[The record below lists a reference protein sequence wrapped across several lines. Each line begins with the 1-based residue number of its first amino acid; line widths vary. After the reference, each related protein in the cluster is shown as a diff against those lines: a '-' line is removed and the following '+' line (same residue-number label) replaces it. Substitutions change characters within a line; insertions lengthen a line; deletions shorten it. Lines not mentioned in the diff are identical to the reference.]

1 MAQSDIIRNEPCIAL
16 IADMVKSRELSRA
29 ERPGVQVSF
38 SEFIGELNRKY
49 RHAILARFVVT
60 LGDEFQGLLCEARV
74 LPNLL
79 WDMHYKFQ
87 MRALRVGVGFGLIDT
102 PMGRNAIN
110 IDGPA
115 LHHARNAID
124 FAKKEKLLGGVFS
137 GFGERNDAAFNGFA
151 RLLQHH
157 RSRLKRQQRRV
168 IELLRQSHTQ
178 TAIAEELGVS
188 RQAVS
193 LYARAAGWEAY
204 HEGENGWRALL
215 AEISTGMAASR

>member
-1 MAQSDIIRNEPCIAL
+1 MGLPETVRDAPCIAL
-16 IADMVKSRELSRA
+16 IADMVKSRELSRV
-29 ERPGVQVSF
+29 ERPEVQLSF
-38 SEFIGELNRKY
+38 SEFIADLNRKY

-60 LGDEFQGLLCEARV
+60 LGDEFQGLIADPLV
-74 LPNLL
+74 IPDLL

-87 MRALRVGVGFGLIDT
+87 MRQLRVGVGLGLIDT
-102 PMGRNAIN
+102 PIGRNAIN

-115 LHHARNAID
+115 LHYARNAID
-124 FAKKEKLLGGVFS
+124 LAKKNKLLGGVFA
-137 GFGERNDAAFNGFA
+137 GFGGSYDLAFNGFA

-168 IELLRQSHTQ
+168 IELLRQSLTQ
-178 TAIAEELGVS
+178 TAIAGELGVS

-204 HEGENGWRALL
+204 QEGENGWRALL
-215 AEISTGMAASR
+215 AQVSTDMTPSK

>member
-1 MAQSDIIRNEPCIAL
+1 
-16 IADMVKSRELSRA
+16 MVKSRELSRA
-29 ERPGVQVSF
+29 ERPEVQVSF

-49 RHAILARFVVT
+49 RPAIVARFVIT
-60 LGDEFQGLLCEARV
+60 LGDEFQGLLSDPGV
-74 LPNLL
+74 LPDLL

-87 MRALRVGVGFGLIDT
+87 IRALRVGVGFGLIDT
-102 PMGRNAIN
+102 PIGRDAIN

-115 LHHARNAID
+115 LHHARNAVD
-124 FAKKEKLLGGVFS
+124 LAKKEKLLGGVFS
-137 GFGERNDAAFNGFA
+137 GFGNSYDLAFNGFA

-168 IELLRQSHTQ
+168 IELLRQSLTQ
-178 TAIAEELGVS
+178 TAIADELGVS

-204 HEGENGWRALL
+204 HEGEDGWRALL
-215 AEISTGMAASR
+215 SQISIGSVPSK